1 MSRVW
6 LWLRRSSSAA
16 AEGWARARAG
26 AVRAHVHP
34 LNVAQDAAWSRRKRA
49 AAPGILRATQAS
61 PSSTSGDTAAM
72 DSTAAEIPSR
82 DAVPFA
88 TRAKKPTLP
97 PPPPPPPPLLRVL
110 PLSLLPLLE
119 LATAVV
125 FDVRGC
131 GGGGGGARA
140 DAPWLMRRRRTSGS

>member
-6 LWLRRSSSAA
+6 LWLRRSSSVA

-97 PPPPPPPPLLRVL
+97 PPLLRVL